1 MERLTFINLPVA
13 DLDASVDFFTKLGFS
28 FDERFTDDAA
38 TMMIVN
44 EQTSVMLL
52 THERFMQ
59 FTSKQICDTSTHTEL
74 LLGISAQDRQ
84 AVDALVD
91 AALTEGA
98 TAAREPQEHDFMYGR
113 SFHDLDG
120 HTWEVIWMDV
130 DAATAG
136 SET

>member
-13 DLDASVDFFTKLGFS
+13 DLEASVAFFTKLGFS
-28 FDERFTDDAA
+28 FDERFSDDAA
-38 TMMIVN
+38 TMMIVS

-52 THERFMQ
+52 THERFTQ

-74 LLGISAQDRQ
+74 LLGISAEDRQ

-91 AALTEGA
+91 TALDVGA
-98 TAAREPQEHDFMYGR
+98 TSAREPQDHGFMYGR
-113 SFHDLDG
+113 SFEDLDG

-130 DAATAG
+130 EAAPAG
-136 SET
+136 PGA